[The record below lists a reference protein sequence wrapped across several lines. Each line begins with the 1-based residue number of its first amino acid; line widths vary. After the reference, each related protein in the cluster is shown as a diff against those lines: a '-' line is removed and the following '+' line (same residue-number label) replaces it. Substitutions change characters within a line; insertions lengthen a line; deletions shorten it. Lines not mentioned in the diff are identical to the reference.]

1 MYINCFLLFQKFFH
15 DTPIINR
22 DTSKVFYR
30 AVVNVKFFF
39 SRKTRED
46 KAAELYR
53 KHMKGLQMESC
64 TFSTT
69 GNQVGKLILSYYNY

>member
-15 DTPIINR
+15 DTPIINLHSCCY
-22 DTSKVFYR
+22 D
-30 AVVNVKFFF
+30 KFFF

-69 GNQVGKLILSYYNY
+69 GNQVGKFILSYYNY